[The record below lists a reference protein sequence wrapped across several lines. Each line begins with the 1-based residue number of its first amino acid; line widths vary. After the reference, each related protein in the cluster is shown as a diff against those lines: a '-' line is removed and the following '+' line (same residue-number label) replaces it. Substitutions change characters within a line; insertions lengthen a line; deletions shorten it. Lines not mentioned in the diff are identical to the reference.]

1 MKLDSVGRHIRAY
14 RLSRKLRQEDLA
26 EKTGL
31 SANYIGMVER
41 GEKVP
46 SLETFVCIAN
56 TLGVSADV
64 LLTDVLDNG
73 YTVKNSL
80 LTERMDKLS
89 KDDRDMIY
97 DVVATMMK
105 HCSAEQS

>member
-1 MKLDSVGRHIRAY
+1 MKLDSIGRSIREY

-46 SLETFVCIAN
+46 SLETFICIAN

-64 LLTDVLDNG
+64 LLADVLDNG

-80 LTERMDKLS
+80 LTEQMSKLTRE
-89 KDDRDMIY
+89 DREKIY
-97 DVVATMMK
+97 DVITVMLK
-105 HCSAEQS
+105 HSKHECP